1 MSFALFYYFRVPED
15 CRDFWFRNN
24 GLLWKNVKDLFICS
38 LHFEANCFSA
48 KGRLLRS
55 ATPNGSAPSNNNDKD
70 ERIAK
75 LEIENKKFQ
84 DEINRLKAENSKL
97 KDSARYL
104 KRKCSEQD
112 IKVQDLQK
120 AVKDLEGKF
129 SLSDDMINNLSKS
142 AATLPLEIFQQV
154 NKKIKTGRGRSKSVH
169 PANKIK

>member
-1 MSFALFYYFRVPED
+1 M
-15 CRDFWFRNN
+15 
-24 GLLWKNVKDLFICS
+24 
-38 LHFEANCFSA
+38 
-48 KGRLLRS
+48 
-55 ATPNGSAPSNNNDKD
+55 
-70 ERIAK
+70 
-75 LEIENKKFQ
+75 EIENKKFQ